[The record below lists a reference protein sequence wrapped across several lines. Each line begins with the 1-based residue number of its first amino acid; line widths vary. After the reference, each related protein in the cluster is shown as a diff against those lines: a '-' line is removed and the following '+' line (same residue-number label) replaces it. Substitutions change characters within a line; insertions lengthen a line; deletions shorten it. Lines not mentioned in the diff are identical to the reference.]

1 MTQVNAV
8 QYGVGQPLSTV
19 GPTPAD
25 LEATEDLIN
34 TLKKHGQFESE
45 DEAAKREEVLVKL
58 SKLFKTFVRKVA
70 IKAGV
75 PSSIA
80 SEAGGK
86 IFTFGSYRLGVHGA
100 GADIDTLCVAPNAV
114 KREHFFL
121 DMLQILQAQPEI
133 TELTVGF
140 NSGE

>member
-1 MTQVNAV
+1 MTTNAI
-8 QYGVGQPLSTV
+8 QFGVSQPLSTV
-19 GPTPAD
+19 GPSPAD
-25 LEATEDLIN
+25 LDATQDLIN
-34 TLKKHGQFESE
+34 TLKSHGQFESE
-45 DEAAKREEVLVKL
+45 EEAAKREQVLAKL
-58 SKLFKTFVRKVA
+58 SKLFKDFVRRVT

-114 KREHFFL
+114 KREHFFA
-121 DMLQILQAQPEI
+121 DMLQILQSQPDI
-133 TELTVGF
+133 TELTVRQLLGA
-140 NSGE
+140 S